1 MSKCRGRSGRSGGS
15 GRVRITVRVRVIH
28 AGRVQHATS
37 SKERA
42 NSGKSKALGNS
53 MFTYGEKNSVDEM
66 QRTWEKVVQHIEIA
80 IGQDIS
86 MELQTRTLMVIPEP
100 THIQEILDRHMR
112 RVQL

>member
-1 MSKCRGRSGRSGGS
+1 
-15 GRVRITVRVRVIH
+15 
-28 AGRVQHATS
+28 
-37 SKERA
+37 
-42 NSGKSKALGNS
+42 
-53 MFTYGEKNSVDEM
+53 M

-112 RVQL
+112 RVQLWYKTHARIRESREKVLKSLAADAAINNLDAVLKTSEIQN